1 MSIKREWI
9 TPITAGSFL
18 LLAVTGVFMFF
29 HAAPEM
35 AKEMHEW
42 LSWIFLAAIAFHA
55 MANFSALKNYLFQR
69 KGQALFGAFVLI
81 LLVSF
86 APFGGDEEGGEHP
99 LAAPVRALAH
109 APLSTVAQVAQT
121 SPEEIL
127 SRLKQEGLAVQSAQ
141 QSLNDLVGDD
151 MHKQAHFLQVV
162 LKK

>member
-18 LLAVTGVFMFF
+18 LLAVTGGFMFF
-29 HAAPEM
+29 HAAPGM

-42 LSWIFLAAIAFHA
+42 LSWVFLAAVAFHA
-55 MANFSALKNYLFQR
+55 IVNFSALKNYLFQR
-69 KGQALFGAFVLI
+69 KGQVLFGAFVLI

-86 APFGGDEEGGEHP
+86 APFGDDEGEGHP

-109 APLSTVAQVAQT
+109 APLSTVAQVAET
-121 SPEEIL
+121 SAEEIL
-127 SRLKQEGLAVQSAQ
+127 ARLKQEGLAVQSPQ
-141 QSLNDLVGDD
+141 QSLTDLIGDD
-151 MHKQAHFLQVV
+151 MHKQLHFLQIV